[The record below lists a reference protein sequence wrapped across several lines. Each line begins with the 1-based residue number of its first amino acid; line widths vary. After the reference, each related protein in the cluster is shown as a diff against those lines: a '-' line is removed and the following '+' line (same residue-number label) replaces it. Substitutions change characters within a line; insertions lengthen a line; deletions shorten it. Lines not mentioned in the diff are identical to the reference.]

1 MVVSTTPEVGME
13 TCKVF
18 DFNNSG
24 KVAQSM
30 HILSLA
36 LLEVQLGKIFKR
48 KHNLREFQYD
58 FITEHK
64 IMVLTL
70 LLIK

>member
-1 MVVSTTPEVGME
+1 ME

-48 KHNLREFQYD
+48 KHNLREYD